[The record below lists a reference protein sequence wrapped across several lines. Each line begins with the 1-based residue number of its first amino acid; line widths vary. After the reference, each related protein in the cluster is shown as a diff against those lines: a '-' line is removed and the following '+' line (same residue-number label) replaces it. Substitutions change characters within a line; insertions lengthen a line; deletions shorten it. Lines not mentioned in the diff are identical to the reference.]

1 MISLFSLLRSRLLL
15 PVLVTLLLAL
25 LAQLLVAL
33 LLARVTVGA
42 LEKQLAQRLQ
52 QDSAALSSALEQAG
66 GEVQTGLQALAGK
79 TQGRLAEGLS
89 TRLGEEQQQLRLL
102 LEGACSSRRTISRSC
117 WRQWLPRRSG
127 ITMCRR

>member
-42 LEKQLAQRLQ
+42 LEKQLAQRL
-52 QDSAALSSALEQAG
+52 
-66 GEVQTGLQALAGK
+66 
-79 TQGRLAEGLS
+79 
-89 TRLGEEQQQLRLL
+89 
-102 LEGACSSRRTISRSC
+102 
-117 WRQWLPRRSG
+117 
-127 ITMCRR
+127 